1 MNMMRFGIAL
11 AVSVFFISCNS
22 DFTPKPREYY
32 RIDFPARKYQ
42 QFNQEGYPYSFEYP
56 VYGKIGKDSTMFDEN
71 PDNPFWIN
79 IDFPQF
85 NGRIYLSYK
94 TIGGSSVYK
103 IKTAT
108 GYKDSLVKNTFE
120 GLREEAFKMTYK
132 HSLKASSI
140 DDSSFTTAN
149 GISGVYFKVGGNAA
163 TANQFFITDSTRH
176 FLRGALYFDAA
187 PNADSLAPV
196 NLFLQEDLK
205 HMISTLK
212 WK

>member
-1 MNMMRFGIAL
+1 MMRFGTAL
-11 AVSVFFISCNS
+11 VICIFFFSCNS

-42 QFNQEGYPYSFEYP
+42 VFDQPGYPYSFEYP
-56 VYGKIGKDSTMFDEN
+56 VYGRIGKDSTLFDEN
-71 PDNPFWIN
+71 PDNPYWIN

-103 IKTAT
+103 VKVAS

-140 DDSSFTTAN
+140 DDSSFITAT
-149 GISGVYFKVGGNAA
+149 GISGVYFNVGGNAA

-196 NLFLQEDLK
+196 NSFLREDLK
-205 HMISTLK
+205 HMLNTFK
-212 WK
+212 WR